1 VREAVQLL
9 EKIFIQRKDIFA
21 SQLEDGRYVCIKEP
35 LTQRHIELHL
45 RGHITLGTY
54 MLMPENTSRLMVL
67 DADQENGLLIL
78 KTLSSELEQKG
89 IPTYLETSRR
99 GAHLWFLLSQAYD
112 GEKVRNFGEGII
124 HYHQIEDVELF
135 PKQNILQGGPGSLV
149 RLPFGIHKKSGRRYP
164 FIYSDGSV
172 LASTVREQI
181 QILSNHQDVPESAFD
196 EYASYGSKLQQ
207 SRSYKNAEILSDK
220 DEVERIKNAV
230 SLIDFLS
237 GFMELRPI
245 ASGAIGHCPFHED
258 QNPSFGVNQEGN
270 YWHCFA
276 GCGGGSVIEFW
287 MKYNNCDFNTAVTEL
302 KEMFE
307 IGYQ

>member
-1 VREAVQLL
+1 VQQAVQLL
-9 EKIFIQRKDIFA
+9 EKTFIQRKDIFA

-45 RGHITLGTY
+45 LGHITLGTY
-54 MLMPENTSRLMVL
+54 MLTPESTSRLIVL

-78 KTLSSELEQKG
+78 KTLSSELEKKG

-99 GAHLWFLLSQAYD
+99 GAHLWFLLSQANN
-112 GEKVRNFGEGII
+112 GEKVRNFGLGII
-124 HYHQIEDVELF
+124 HYHQIEGVELF
-135 PKQNILQGGPGSLV
+135 PKQNTLQGGPGSLV

-164 FIYSDGSV
+164 FIHSDGSM
-172 LASTVREQI
+172 LAPTVREQI
-181 QILSNHQDVPESAFD
+181 QILSNHQSVPESALN
-196 EYASYGSKLQQ
+196 EYAAYGSELLQ
-207 SRSYKNAEILSDK
+207 SRSYKNAEILSDNNEIEK
-220 DEVERIKNAV
+220 IKNAMP
-230 SLIDFLS
+230 LIDFLS

-245 ASGAIGHCPFHED
+245 ASGAIGYCPFHED
-258 QNPSFGVNQEGN
+258 QNPSFGVNREGN

-307 IGYQ
+307 IR